1 MTPSPRRCK
10 FDDVVDAIDHVILC
24 RKWPWQPSARWWRGS
39 SPAGRA
45 FVAGGAARL
54 EAPGRSFHID
64 GSSSKWISAEFATRP
79 SKEKPMRICIFGV
92 GAIGGYIAG
101 NPGVPGLDVASH
113 AGPSRRDSRSRPAG
127 P

>member
-1 MTPSPRRCK
+1 
-10 FDDVVDAIDHVILC
+10 
-24 RKWPWQPSARWWRGS
+24 
-39 SPAGRA
+39 
-45 FVAGGAARL
+45 
-54 EAPGRSFHID
+54 
-64 GSSSKWISAEFATRP
+64 
-79 SKEKPMRICIFGV
+79 MRICIFGV